1 MLSLMAKVGTNCP
14 KILCQT
20 LIRQFSEFSRN
31 TLIDASIGLNA
42 EQRQLQE
49 MAYQFSINEFR
60 PHMREWDQNEYLP
73 VDKLRKSA
81 ELGFGGLYT
90 PAEKGGTGLS
100 RLDTS
105 IVIEALAQG
114 CVSTTALLSIHNMV
128 CAMIAQFG
136 NDRQIQTLI
145 PDLVSMRKIGAYCL
159 TEPNAGSDA
168 ANLETRAQ
176 KFKDSYIL
184 NGTKSF
190 ISGGGESDVF
200 LVMCRTGGAG
210 PKVEKG
216 SEGLSFGHKESKM
229 GWNSQPTRQV
239 ILEDCKVS
247 ANNLLGSEGIG
258 FNIAMSGINGGRVNI
273 ASCSLG
279 GAQWALEETLR
290 YTCDRKQ
297 FGQPIADFQNTRFE
311 LATMASDLLSSRLA
325 VRMAAKAMDDK
336 QMGLD
341 TNDTHIPVSS
351 LCAMS
356 KLLATERCHN
366 IIDRCLQ
373 LFGGYGYLKDY
384 PIQQLLRDTRVH
396 RILEGTNEI
405 MKVIIAKDLIDKHI
419 ESHLTNNSRKP
430 MSFTNGISKD
440 KSEHLLQNNRSAV
453 AS

>member
-1 MLSLMAKVGTNCP
+1 
-14 KILCQT
+14 
-20 LIRQFSEFSRN
+20 
-31 TLIDASIGLNA
+31 
-42 EQRQLQE
+42 
-49 MAYQFSINEFR
+49 MAYQFSLNEFR
-60 PHMREWDQNEYLP
+60 PHMREWDQNEWLP
-73 VDKLRKSA
+73 IDKLRKSA

-90 PAEKGGTGLS
+90 PTEKGGTGLS

-128 CAMIAQFG
+128 VAMIAHFG
-136 NDRQIQTLI
+136 NDDQMHAFI
-145 PDLVSMRKIGAYCL
+145 PDLVSMKKIGAYCL

-176 KFKDSYIL
+176 KVKDYYIL

-190 ISGGGESDVF
+190 ISGGGESHVF
-200 LVMCRTGGAG
+200 LVMCRTGGVGAKG
-210 PKVEKG
+210 ISCLMVEKG

-239 ILEDCKVS
+239 ILEDCKVP
-247 ANNLLGSEGIG
+247 ARNLLGSEGIG

-311 LATMASDLLSSRLA
+311 LATMASELLSCRLA

-336 QMGLD
+336 QSGSD
-341 TNDTHIPVSS
+341 TNDSHIPVSS

-356 KLLATERCHN
+356 KFLATDRCHN

-419 ESHLTNNSRKP
+419 ESHISRNFTKTTSNNGLP
-430 MSFTNGISKD
+430 ND
-440 KSEHLLQNNRSAV
+440 KSSEHLKEHTSA
-453 AS
+453 AYSS